1 MKIQLEALVKQ
12 MHDGGILY
20 SEAVRE
26 FKKAFITNVLQ
37 ERNGNQ
43 SRAAQSLGM
52 HRNTLSRTL
61 SELHI
66 ERPERERLRRPAI
79 GVRLLPGLTKKRM
92 QAS

>member
-1 MKIQLEALVKQ
+1 VKPQLEALVRQ

-26 FKKAFITNVLQ
+26 FKKAFIRHVLQ

-43 SRAAQSLGM
+43 TRAAQSLGV

-61 SELHI
+61 SELQI
-66 ERPERERLRRPAI
+66 ELPGRTRLRRPPI
-79 GVRLLPGLTKKRM
+79 GVSSLPRLTKKRL
-92 QAS
+92 SS